1 MALAERGKEIP
12 EVVERPEVPEIP
24 ASVERRTGISV
35 RPQHFSAPPMRHK
48 GQQVFTTPQTQTVS
62 IQLPADQGQIKG
74 WASGPV
80 TSALTWFAR
89 FWLRIIK
96 KAHHFGWRIVGKSN
110 ASN

>member
-1 MALAERGKEIP
+1 MALVEKKGEVP
-12 EVVERPEVPEIP
+12 GVVERPEVPEIP
-24 ASVERRTGISV
+24 PSVERKTGVSV
-35 RPQHFSAPPMRHK
+35 RPQNFNAPSMRHQ

-74 WASGPV
+74 WAGGPV

-96 KAHHFGWRIVGKSN
+96 KAHHFGWRIIGKSN